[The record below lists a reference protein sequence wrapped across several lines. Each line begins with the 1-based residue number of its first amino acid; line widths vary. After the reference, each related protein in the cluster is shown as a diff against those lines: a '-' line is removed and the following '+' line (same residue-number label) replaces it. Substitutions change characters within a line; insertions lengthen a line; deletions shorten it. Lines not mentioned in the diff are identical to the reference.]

1 MWIVLF
7 VYTAVMAWAGF
18 LFLRIRRPVLRSHG
32 SRSISVSVII
42 PVRNESAGIAELIAD
57 LIPQIAALE
66 NAEVVIVND
75 HSEDRTAEIVSHAI
89 AGHTQFRLIH
99 LESEKGK
106 KSALR
111 KGISM
116 TSGELIISLDG
127 DVRLGP
133 DWLNVVLSFYASNK
147 SKLIILPVMFSRT
160 QAMWSRLLMP
170 EMLGLQAITAGS
182 AAGGNALLCN
192 GANLCFQRVLWQR
205 AQGEMKSGVSSG
217 DDMFLLD
224 AVRRNGWGPV
234 HWLHDPRAIACTPA
248 PESFSE
254 LISQRIRWSS
264 KWKLM
269 SNPMLLFLTGL
280 VGLVNLAALIMQV
293 FAVTDIFPW
302 SALLWWTALFTGAQ
316 LCVVLPAA
324 LWYRRLADLWVV
336 PLLAFIYPWY
346 ALLVALAGWIIRPR
360 WKGRAI
366 SLQEKRLPG

>member
-18 LFLRIRRPVLRSHG
+18 RFMRIRRPVLRISG
-32 SRSISVSVII
+32 PPATSVSIII
-42 PVRNESAGIAELIAD
+42 PVRNESTGIAELIAD
-57 LIPQIAALE
+57 LIPQVTAQE

-75 HSEDRTAEIVSHAI
+75 HSEDGTAEIVARAI
-89 AGHTQFRLIH
+89 AAQPQFRLIH

-111 KGISM
+111 KGISV
-116 TSGELIISLDG
+116 TTGELIIALDG
-127 DVRLGP
+127 DVRLGS
-133 DWLNVVLSFYASNK
+133 DWLKVVLAFYALNK
-147 SKLIILPVMFSRT
+147 SKLLILPVMFSR
-160 QAMWSRLLMP
+160 AGSFWSGLLMP

-192 GANLCFQRVLWQR
+192 GANLAFQRTIWQR
-205 AQGEMKSGVSSG
+205 AQSEIKSGVSSG

-224 AVRRNGWGPV
+224 AMGRNGWGPV
-234 HWLHDPRAIACTPA
+234 HWLHDQRAIAFTEA
-248 PESFSE
+248 PDSFSA
-254 LISQRIRWSS
+254 LLSQRVRWAS

-269 SNPMLLFLTGL
+269 SNPVLLFLTGL

-293 FAVTDIFPW
+293 FAMTGVFTW
-302 SALLWWTALFTGAQ
+302 SVWWWWTGLFIGAQ

-324 LWYRRLADLWVV
+324 MWYGRIRDLWVV
-336 PLLAFIYPWY
+336 PVLAFIYPWY
-346 ALLVALAGWIIRPR
+346 AMLVALAGLIIRPQ

-366 SLQEKRLPG
+366 SLHEKRLPG

>member
-18 LFLRIRRPVLRSHG
+18 LFLRIRRPALRSTG

-42 PVRNESAGIAELIAD
+42 PVRNESSGIAALIAD
-57 LIPQIAALE
+57 LIPQITAQE

-75 HSEDRTAEIVSHAI
+75 HSEDRTGEIVSHAI

-111 KGISM
+111 KGISV
-116 TSGELIISLDG
+116 TTGDLIITLDG

-182 AAGGNALLCN
+182 AAYGNALLCN
-192 GANLCFQRVLWQR
+192 GANLAFQRALWQR

-217 DDMFLLD
+217 DDMFMLD
-224 AVRRNGWGPV
+224 AMRRNGWGPV
-234 HWLHDPRAIACTPA
+234 HWLHDQRAIAFTPA

-280 VGLVNLAALIMQV
+280 VGLVNLAALIMQI
-293 FAVTDIFPW
+293 FLITDIFSW
-302 SALLWWTALFTGAQ
+302 SSLLLWTALFIVAQ

-324 LWYRRLADLWVV
+324 AWYRRVRDLWVV
-336 PLLAFIYPWY
+336 PFLAFIYPWY
-346 ALLVALAGWIIRPR
+346 ALLVALAGLIIRPQ

-366 SLQEKRLPG
+366 SLQENPRPR

>member
-18 LFLRIRRPVLRSHG
+18 RFLRVRRPMLRMSG
-32 SRSISVSVII
+32 QRNIPVSIII
-42 PVRNESAGIAELIAD
+42 PVRNESVGIAALIAD
-57 LIPQIAALE
+57 LIPQVTAQE

-75 HSEDRTAEIVSHAI
+75 HSEDRTAEIVARAI
-89 AGHTQFRLIH
+89 AAHPQFRLIH
-99 LESEKGK
+99 LDSEKGK

-111 KGISM
+111 KGISV
-116 TSGELIISLDG
+116 TTGELIITLDG

-133 DWLNVVLSFYASNK
+133 DWLKVVLAFYASNK
-147 SKLIILPVMFSRT
+147 SRLLILPVMFSRT
-160 QAMWSRLLMP
+160 RALWSGLLMP

-182 AAGGNALLCN
+182 AASGNALLCN
-192 GANLCFQRVLWQR
+192 GANMAFQRALWQR
-205 AQGEMKSGVSSG
+205 AQGEMNTGVSSG

-234 HWLHDPRAIACTPA
+234 HWLHDRGAIAYTPA
-248 PESFSE
+248 PDSFSD
-254 LISQRIRWSS
+254 LISQRVRWSS

-293 FAVTDIFPW
+293 FAMTGVFTW
-302 SALLWWTALFTGAQ
+302 SILWWWTALFIGAQ

-324 LWYRRLADLWVV
+324 MWYGRIRDLWVV
-336 PLLAFIYPWY
+336 PVLAFIYPWY
-346 ALLVALAGWIIRPR
+346 AMLVALAGLIIRPQ

-366 SLQEKRLPG
+366 SLQEKPLPG

>member
-18 LFLRIRRPVLRSHG
+18 RFMRIRRPVLRISG
-32 SRSISVSVII
+32 PPTTSVSIII
-42 PVRNESAGIAELIAD
+42 PVRNESTGIAELIAD
-57 LIPQIAALE
+57 LIPQVTAQE

-75 HSEDRTAEIVSHAI
+75 HSEDGTAEIVARAI
-89 AGHTQFRLIH
+89 AAQPQFRLIH

-111 KGISM
+111 KGISV
-116 TSGELIISLDG
+116 TTGELIIALDG
-127 DVRLGP
+127 DVRLGS
-133 DWLNVVLSFYASNK
+133 DWLKVVLAFYALNK
-147 SKLIILPVMFSRT
+147 SKLLILPVMFSR
-160 QAMWSRLLMP
+160 AGSFWSGLLMP

-192 GANLCFQRVLWQR
+192 GANLAFQRTIWQR
-205 AQGEMKSGVSSG
+205 AQSEIKSGVSSG

-224 AVRRNGWGPV
+224 AMGRNGWGPV
-234 HWLHDPRAIACTPA
+234 HWLHDQRAIAFTEA
-248 PESFSE
+248 PDSFSA
-254 LISQRIRWSS
+254 LLSQRVRWAS

-269 SNPMLLFLTGL
+269 SNPVLLFLTGL

-293 FAVTDIFPW
+293 FAMTGVFTW
-302 SALLWWTALFTGAQ
+302 SVWWWWTGLFIGAQ

-324 LWYRRLADLWVV
+324 MWYGRIRDLWVV
-336 PLLAFIYPWY
+336 PVLAFIYPWY
-346 ALLVALAGWIIRPR
+346 AMLVALAGLIIRPQ

-366 SLQEKRLPG
+366 SLHEKRLPG